1 MRARKLSA
9 NNDYSLA
16 AIERDLLEPLSLK
29 LSRDKSGAYS
39 DLTSDIAGVEGSLE
53 VVANEPESYTPQLLL
68 NALDGAERAERE
80 FMKTGVRKLSAGENP
95 RADNIDF
102 ERATILANLLTGNS
116 LEMLAARGL
125 HGSSAGNREQ
135 KIKAVIDYLYKG
147 SYGRDLYTDTPIIG
161 RSTDQGH
168 LESNSR
174 GGVRLRPELSL
185 INQMLGDSEGLER
198 LKRIDQARTRIRGA
212 GSFNDK
218 VLNDPDIQRLTK
230 YKDFNN
236 FLGKIPKKA
245 ETYGF
250 TEPAMAAG
258 ATSNLNRVIQIIDR
272 LQGIGV
278 DASPMSK
285 HRMAGSPAIQG
296 LLQEVAAG
304 RDAQAAGPVVGEKP
318 LVVNAGEGSKVY
330 LRTNGNGHNGNGTVK
345 HMFSNGK

>member
-135 KIKAVIDYLYKG
+135 KINAVIDYLYKG

-198 LKRIDQARTRIRGA
+198 LKRIDQARARIRGA
-212 GSFNDK
+212 GSFTDE

-236 FLGKIPKKA
+236 LLNKIPEKAKK
-245 ETYGF
+245 YGF
-250 TEPAMAAG
+250 EQPALTAG
-258 ATSNLNRVIQIIDR
+258 QTTALNRLPEIVDTLKEAR
-272 LQGIGV
+272 V
-278 DASPMSK
+278 DASPMTKS
-285 HRMAGSPAIQG
+285 RMAGSPAVQD
-296 LLQEVAAG
+296 LMQEIAAQ
-304 RDAQAAGPVVGEKP
+304 RDAQAAGAVVGEKP
-318 LVVNAGEGSKVY
+318 VVVNAGEGSKVY
-330 LRTNGNGHNGNGTVK
+330 LRTNGNGHNGNGTAK
-345 HMFSNGK
+345 HLFNNGK